1 MRREQC
7 LRLDK
12 IMASGVRKGAG
23 RGQGMKGG
31 SRRNKNIKPC
41 KGSGPGHSKGKG
53 QGNGRNRQK

>member
-1 MRREQC
+1 
-7 LRLDK
+7 
-12 IMASGVRKGAG
+12 MASGVRKGAG